1 MSSSGDKVQLM
12 PLWASNLILVANA
25 CMPPIYKLL
34 FNYHCLMG
42 TNSQK
47 KKKQGKKK
55 KKKKKRIQQ
64 TIWSNPS
71 IMRKVTRGLHDLLH
85 RGHRY
90 CIFYL
95 SLNWPLWIKLRYGSV
110 WGMSREGKM
119 QHLIIKVIRWRILS
133 WRCGSKLGLLHI
145 FG

>member
-12 PLWASNLILVANA
+12 PLWASILILVANA
-25 CMPPIYKLL
+25 CICPPFTSLL
-34 FNYHCLMG
+34 FNYHCLME
-42 TNSQK
+42 TTPQ
-47 KKKQGKKK
+47 KKK
-55 KKKKKRIQQ
+55 KKKQETKRIQQ

-71 IMRKVTRGLHDLLH
+71 IMPKVTQVLHYLFH
-85 RGHRY
+85 KGHRY

-119 QHLIIKVIRWRILS
+119 QHLITKIIKWRILS
-133 WRCGSKLGLLHI
+133 RRRGSKLGLLHI